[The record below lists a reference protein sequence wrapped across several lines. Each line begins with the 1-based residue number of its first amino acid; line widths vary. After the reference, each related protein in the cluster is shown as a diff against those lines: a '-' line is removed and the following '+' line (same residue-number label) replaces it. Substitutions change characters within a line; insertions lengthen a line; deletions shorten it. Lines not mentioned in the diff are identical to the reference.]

1 MTQTITR
8 PGTAEQALVLLS
20 VCLAAAAMP
29 LTFTGPAVALPAI
42 GKALGGSPIALNW
55 VTNAFMLTFGSS
67 LMAAGG
73 LADAYGRKRVFLI
86 GVGAFAMLSM
96 ALAVAP
102 DIIWFDLGRA
112 AQGIAAAAAF
122 SGGMAALA
130 QEFDGASRIRA
141 FSIVGTSFG
150 VGLAFGPIASGL
162 MIDAFGWR
170 SIFGLVV
177 VLAALALALGA
188 RFLQETRDPDA
199 AGLDWPGALSFTLA
213 LALFT
218 YGALLAPERG
228 WSEPTVMSLL
238 AGSAG
243 LFIAFGVIER
253 RVARPML
260 DLTLFRYP
268 RFVGVQLLAAAPAYA
283 FVVLLILLPL
293 RFVGIEGLSEIAAGR
308 LMIALSAP
316 LLVLPIAAALLTRWF
331 APATICGVGL
341 LISAAGLFWL
351 SRLPL
356 SGETMG
362 IVMPMAL
369 IGIGISLPWGLM
381 DGLAVSV
388 VPKERAGMATGIFS
402 TTRVAGEGMALAVV
416 SGVLSALTA
425 GHLAA
430 GAAVANAGPAAQRL
444 VTGDIASAAT
454 ALPQV
459 SRAALV
465 QSYGDAFAT
474 LLLMLC
480 AITIVTA
487 IVVFAFLGRGAEQGA
502 EPAAEAEERLC
513 TSDACPPLVQSRHG
527 MGGVCRQRWEAS

>member
-8 PGTAEQALVLLS
+8 PRAAEQTLVLLS
-20 VCLAAAAMP
+20 ICLAAAAMP

-73 LADAYGRKRVFLI
+73 LADAYGRKRVFLV
-86 GVGAFAMLSM
+86 GVGAFALLSM
-96 ALAVAP
+96 ALAAAP
-102 DIIWFDLGRA
+102 HILWFDLGRA
-112 AQGIAAAAAF
+112 AQGVAAAAAF

-130 QEFDGASRIRA
+130 QEFEGVSRIRA

-170 SIFGLVV
+170 SIFALVV
-177 VLAALALALGA
+177 VLGALALALGA
-188 RFLQETRDPDA
+188 RFLHETRDPGA

-218 YGALLAPERG
+218 YGILLAPERG
-228 WSEPTVMSLL
+228 WSEPAVISVL
-238 AGSAG
+238 AGSVA
-243 LFIAFGVIER
+243 LFIAFGMIER
-253 RVARPML
+253 RVMRPML

-283 FVVLLILLPL
+283 FVVLLILLPV
-293 RFVGIEGLSEIAAGR
+293 RFIGIEGLSEIAAGR

-316 LLVLPIAAALLTRWF
+316 LLVLPIAAGLLTRWF
-331 APATICGVGL
+331 PPAAICGAGL
-341 LISAAGLFWL
+341 LICAAGLFWL

-356 SGETMG
+356 GGET
-362 IVMPMAL
+362 ISVAMPMAL

-402 TTRVAGEGMALAVV
+402 TTRVAGEGVALAVV
-416 SGVLSALTA
+416 SAVLSELTA

-430 GAAVANAGPAAQRL
+430 GGSAVHAGPAAQRL
-444 VTGDIASAAT
+444 VTGDIGSAA
-454 ALPQV
+454 AGLPQM
-459 SRAALV
+459 SRAAIV
-465 QSYGDAFAT
+465 QSYGDAFST

-487 IVVFAFLGRGAEQGA
+487 VVVFAFLGRRERPQT
-502 EPAAEAEERLC
+502 EPVEEAEERFC
-513 TSDACPPLVQSRHG
+513 TS
-527 MGGVCRQRWEAS
+527 EA

>member
-1 MTQTITR
+1 MTQTMTR
-8 PGTAEQALVLLS
+8 PRAVEQALVLLS

-86 GVGAFAMLSM
+86 GVGAFGMLSM
-96 ALAVAP
+96 ALAFAP
-102 DIIWFDLGRA
+102 DIFWFDLGRA
-112 AQGIAAAAAF
+112 TQGIAAAAAF

-130 QEFDGASRIRA
+130 QEFDGRARIRA

-162 MIDAFGWR
+162 MIYVFGWR

-188 RFLQETRDPDA
+188 RFLRETRDPDA

-218 YGALLAPERG
+218 YGVLLAPERG
-228 WSEPTVMSLL
+228 WAEPTVMSLL
-238 AGSAG
+238 AGSAA
-243 LFIAFGVIER
+243 LFITFGVIEQ

-283 FVVLLILLPL
+283 FVVLLILLPV
-293 RFVGIEGLSEIAAGR
+293 RFIGIERLGEIAAGR

-316 LLVLPIAAALLTRWF
+316 LLVLPFAAGLLTRWF

-341 LISAAGLFWL
+341 LICAVGLFWL
-351 SRLPL
+351 SCIPL
-356 SGETMG
+356 GSQSMD
-362 IVMPMAL
+362 IALPMAL
-369 IGIGISLPWGLM
+369 IGVGISLPWGLM

-402 TTRVAGEGMALAVV
+402 TTRVAGEGVALAVV
-416 SGVLSALTA
+416 SAVLSALTA
-425 GHLAA
+425 GHLAV
-430 GAAVANAGPAAQRL
+430 GAAAAHAGPAAQRL
-444 VTGDIASAAT
+444 VTGDIGSASA

-459 SRAALV
+459 SRAVLV

-480 AITIVTA
+480 AITIATA
-487 IVVFAFLGRGAEQGA
+487 AVVFAFLGRRAEQETEPVVA
-502 EPAAEAEERLC
+502 EEERLC
-513 TSDACPPLVQSRHG
+513 TSDA
-527 MGGVCRQRWEAS
+527 

>member
-1 MTQTITR
+1 MTQTIMR
-8 PGTAEQALVLLS
+8 PRAAKQALVILS

-67 LMAAGG
+67 LMAAGA
-73 LADAYGRKRVFLI
+73 LADAYGRKRVFLV
-86 GVGAFAMLSM
+86 GVGAFALLSM
-96 ALAVAP
+96 ALAAAP
-102 DIIWFDLGRA
+102 DILWFDLGRA

-130 QEFDGASRIRA
+130 QEFEGASRIRA

-170 SIFGLVV
+170 SIFALVV
-177 VLAALALALGA
+177 LLATLALALGA
-188 RFLQETRDPDA
+188 RFLRETRDPDA
-199 AGLDWPGALSFTLA
+199 AGLDWAGALSFTLA
-213 LALFT
+213 LSLFT
-218 YGALLAPERG
+218 YGVLLAPEHG
-228 WSEPTVMSLL
+228 WCEPTVIIVL
-238 AGSAG
+238 AGSVA

-253 RVARPML
+253 RVMRPML

-283 FVVLLILLPL
+283 FVVLLILLPVH
-293 RFVGIEGLSEIAAGR
+293 FIGIEGMSEIAAGR

-316 LLVLPIAAALLTRWF
+316 LLVLPIAAGLLTRWF
-331 APATICGVGL
+331 APPTICGIGL
-341 LISAAGLFWL
+341 LICAAGLFWL
-351 SRLPL
+351 SRVPL
-356 SGETMG
+356 RGETMG
-362 IVMPMAL
+362 VAIPMAL

-402 TTRVAGEGMALAVV
+402 TTRVAGEGVALAVV
-416 SGVLSALTA
+416 SAVLSALTA
-425 GHLAA
+425 GHLVA
-430 GAAVANAGPAAQRL
+430 GGASAHAGPAAQRL
-444 VTGDIASAAT
+444 VTGDIVSAAA
-454 ALPQV
+454 ALPQM

-465 QSYGDAFAT
+465 QSYGEAFAT

-480 AITIVTA
+480 AITIITA
-487 IVVFAFLGRGAEQGA
+487 IVVFTFLGRRE
-502 EPAAEAEERLC
+502 EPGTEPLVEAEERLC
-513 TSDACPPLVQSRHG
+513 TS
-527 MGGVCRQRWEAS
+527 EA

>member
-8 PGTAEQALVLLS
+8 PRAAEQALVLLS

-29 LTFTGPAVALPAI
+29 LTFTGPAVALPTI

-55 VTNAFMLTFGSS
+55 VTNGFMLTFGSS

-73 LADAYGRKRVFLI
+73 LADAYGRKRVFLV
-86 GVGAFAMLSM
+86 GVGAFALCSL
-96 ALAVAP
+96 ALTVVP
-102 DIIWFDLGRA
+102 DILWFDLGRA
-112 AQGIAAAAAF
+112 AQGCAAAAAF
-122 SGGMAALA
+122 SSGMAALA
-130 QEFDGASRIRA
+130 QEFEGAARTRA

-150 VGLAFGPIASGL
+150 VGLAFGPVASGL

-170 SIFGLVV
+170 SIFALVV
-177 VLAALALALGA
+177 VLAMLALGLGA
-188 RFLQETRDPDA
+188 CFLRETRDPDA

-218 YGALLAPERG
+218 YGILLAPERG
-228 WSEPTVMSLL
+228 WTEPTVIGVLT
-238 AGSAG
+238 GSVA
-243 LFIAFGVIER
+243 LFIAFGAIER
-253 RVARPML
+253 RVMRPML

-283 FVVLLILLPL
+283 FVVLLILLPV
-293 RFVGIEGLSEIAAGR
+293 RFIGVEGMSEIAAGR

-316 LLVLPIAAALLTRWF
+316 LLVLPVAAGLLTRCLS
-331 APATICGVGL
+331 PAVICGVGL
-341 LISAAGLFWL
+341 LICAVGLFWL

-356 SGETMG
+356 GGETMA
-362 IVMPMAL
+362 VVQPMAL

-402 TTRVAGEGMALAVV
+402 TTRVAGEGVALAVV
-416 SGVLSALTA
+416 SAVLSALTA
-425 GHLAA
+425 QHLAA
-430 GAAVANAGPAAQRL
+430 SGLAAHASPAAQRL
-444 VTGDIASAAT
+444 VTGDIGSAAA
-454 ALPQV
+454 ALPQM
-459 SRAALV
+459 SHAALV

-480 AITIVTA
+480 VITVITA
-487 IVVFAFLGRGAEQGA
+487 VVVFTFLGRRAEQGT
-502 EPAAEAEERLC
+502 EPGVKTEGGPCPC
-513 TSDACPPLVQSRHG
+513 TS
-527 MGGVCRQRWEAS
+527 ET